1 MRGVFERVE
10 PDASPMEEVPRIA
23 AGISTTPSM
32 LRAMLPIWAPLG
44 LRRLRN

>member
-23 AGISTTPSM
+23 AGISTTSGG
-32 LRAMLPIWAPLG
+32 AAVWAPLG
-44 LRRLRN
+44 LKRLRM